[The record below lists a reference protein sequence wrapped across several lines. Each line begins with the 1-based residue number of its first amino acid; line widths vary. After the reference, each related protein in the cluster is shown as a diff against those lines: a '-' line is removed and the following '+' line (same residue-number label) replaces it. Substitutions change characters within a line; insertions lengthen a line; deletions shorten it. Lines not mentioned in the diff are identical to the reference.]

1 MSKYSIRDIEELSGI
16 KAHTLRIW
24 EQRYKIVEPQRTDTN
39 IRYYNDEQLKLILNI
54 SLLNR
59 NGMRISQ
66 IATMSEEER
75 QRRIAEIDDKEI
87 QYENQIKSLTFSM
100 IDIREDVF
108 EKIVNTSILQIGF
121 EMTMIRIVY
130 PFLERVGTLWR
141 SGAITP
147 AQEHFISN
155 LIRQK
160 MVVAIDGQ
168 TAPVLKEKPKFLLFT
183 PEGDFHELSL
193 LFMHYLLRSRGIAS
207 IYLGAN
213 VPFQDLEDIIE
224 THNPDHIFMVMMV
237 KPNRIS
243 VEAYLKQFEDKY
255 SDKRVLIT
263 GQKALEK
270 PEKIPGFIETIHS
283 FEQSLEIVSSLH

>member
-1 MSKYSIRDIEELSGI
+1 M
-16 KAHTLRIW
+16 RIW

-39 IRYYNDEQLKLILNI
+39 IRYYTDDQLKLILNI

-66 IATMSEEER
+66 IANMSEEER
-75 QRRIAEIDDKEI
+75 QRKISEIDDKEI

-108 EKIVNTSILQIGF
+108 EKIINTSILQIGF

-141 SGAITP
+141 SGAISP

-168 TAPVLKEKPKFLLFT
+168 TTPVLHEKPKFLLFT

-193 LFMHYLLRSRGIAS
+193 LFMHYLLRSRGVAA

-213 VPFQDLEDIIE
+213 VPFQDLANIIDE
-224 THNPDHIFMVMMV
+224 HEPDHIFMVMMV

-243 VEAYLKQFEDKY
+243 VEAYLKQFADKY
-255 SDKRVLIT
+255 SNKRMLIT

-270 PEKIPGFIETIHS
+270 PERIPSCFETVRS
-283 FEQSLEIVSSLH
+283 FEQSLEIVSNLK